1 MWFVSRVLSRGAGG
15 IPETLPRLLEVI
27 EPFQQDLQPA
37 AGRGAAPAGS
47 GAASYVPAVQY
58 SDPAQEPQRA
68 HVQ

>member
-15 IPETLPRLLEVI
+15 IPETLPRLLEMI

-37 AGRGAAPAGS
+37 AAAPAGS
-47 GAASYVPAVQY
+47 EAASYVPAVQY